1 MRRFLSLSILTLT
14 ILVVGSGVASAQTG
28 QLRGTVKLV
37 GKDGNA
43 APVAG
48 AEVDVYRTDIS
59 GEFHTKSDKKGEWVF
74 AGLPFVGTYVVAI
87 SAPGAQP
94 NSKSG
99 VKAGREIPVDVI
111 LAPGD
116 GRKLSRDEAVAV
128 SAGGG
133 TTNGGGGERDKAKAA
148 EMAKQNAEIA
158 AANEKIGNVNQVV
171 SDAFKNGNAALMAK
185 KYDEAIAQYDTGLAA
200 DPEHPG
206 ATSLLTNKSA
216 ALRARAVDKYNL
228 AIQSK
233 DDAAKT
239 AGLESAKADFK
250 AAAEAANRAVELLNK
265 QPAATDPEAQKQAVA
280 NKYFA
285 LSSRAEAMRL
295 FVTKVDPTQADAGAT
310 AFQEYMAVEPDAAKK
325 AKAQLDLAQMLFDA
339 GAADKAVVEFKKILD
354 AQPDNVDA
362 LYGMG
367 IAEISQGYG
376 ANDKAKIQEG
386 VNYLQQ
392 YVDKAPDTHRYK
404 AEAKATLAE
413 LKNTEKVVP
422 EKTTTKPG
430 TRKRP

>member
-1 MRRFLSLSILTLT
+1 MRRYLSLSILICSVFVLT
-14 ILVVGSGVASAQTG
+14 CAVASAQTG

-37 GKDGNA
+37 GANGQA
-43 APVAG
+43 SPVAG
-48 AEVDVYRTDIS
+48 ATIDVYRTDIT
-59 GEFHTKSDKKGEWVF
+59 GEYHTKSDKKGDWIF
-74 AGLPFVGTYVVAI
+74 AGLPFVGTYTVAI

-94 NSKSG
+94 EARSG
-99 VKAGREIPVDVI
+99 VKAGREISVDIV
-111 LAPGD
+111 LNPGD
-116 GRKLSRDEAVAV
+116 GRKLSRDEAVSMA
-128 SAGGG
+128 SSGGAS
-133 TTNGGGGERDKAKAA
+133 NGGSSEADKAKAA
-148 EMAKQNAEIA
+148 EMAKKNAEIA
-158 AANEKIGNVNQVV
+158 AENEKIKNANTVI

-185 KYDEAIAQYDTGLAA
+185 KYDEAIALYDTGLAA

-206 ATSLLTNKSA
+206 IPSLLTNKAA
-216 ALRARAVDKYNL
+216 ALRGRAVEKYNA
-228 AIQSK
+228 AIQTQ
-233 DDAAKT
+233 DAAAKN
-239 AGLESAKADFK
+239 AGLEAAKADFK

-265 QPAATDPEAQKQAVA
+265 QPAPTDPEAQKQATA

-285 LSSRAEAMRL
+285 LSARAESMRL
-295 FVTKVDPTQADAGAT
+295 FVTKVDQTQVDAGIT
-310 AFQEYMAVEPDAAKK
+310 AFQEYMAAEPDATKK

-354 AQPDNVDA
+354 VQPDNIDA

-376 ANDKAKIQEG
+376 ASDKAKLQEG

-422 EKTTTKPG
+422 EKTPSKPG